1 MGWGGV
7 NYELRITNWR
17 DAWCSWVMQESR
29 PERNREGSG
38 VGAAG
43 RVGGE
48 PVDDEPHVTFE
59 SAGRGDVEDPGADI
73 AAAFE
78 VVGGAAG
85 GEDEGAFG
93 AVDPCAVDEEAHGA
107 VEDVEEVVFVVRV
120 RAGAFGP
127 RFDPPFGDG
136 VPVGGLGAVGLE
148 DGGDGAHVVRA
159 AFAGAEDD
167 GLAGGVWHGG

>member
-1 MGWGGV
+1 
-7 NYELRITNWR
+7 
-17 DAWCSWVMQESR
+17 MQESR

-73 AAAFE
+73 AAVFE

-93 AVDPCAVDEEAHGA
+93 AVDPRAVDGKLM
-107 VEDVEEVVFVVRV
+107 
-120 RAGAFGP
+120 
-127 RFDPPFGDG
+127 
-136 VPVGGLGAVGLE
+136 VPS
-148 DGGDGAHVVRA
+148 RT
-159 AFAGAEDD
+159 
-167 GLAGGVWHGG
+167 